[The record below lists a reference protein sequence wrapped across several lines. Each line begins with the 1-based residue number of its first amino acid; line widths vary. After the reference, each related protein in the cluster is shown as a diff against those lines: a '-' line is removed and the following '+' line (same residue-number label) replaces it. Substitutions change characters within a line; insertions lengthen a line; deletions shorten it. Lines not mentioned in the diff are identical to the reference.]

1 MWLHK
6 FPTCSSFVE
15 AQMKKL
21 FIAMAFLCVGMLLVS
36 CRAGD
41 TKSTATTADAAPAV
55 LPDAVA
61 VDAGHYTVLFENDAV
76 RLLRIKYPA
85 GAKSVMH
92 NHPAGCGVNLND
104 QKFKFTLQ
112 SGQDQSTDGHAGD
125 ITCFDAQNHLP
136 QNRCG

>member
-21 FIAMAFLCVGMLLVS
+21 FIAMAFLCVGILLVS

-61 VDAGHYTVLFENDAV
+61 VDAGQYTVLFENDAV
-76 RLLRIKYPA
+76 RLLRIK
-85 GAKSVMH
+85 
-92 NHPAGCGVNLND
+92 
-104 QKFKFTLQ
+104 
-112 SGQDQSTDGHAGD
+112 
-125 ITCFDAQNHLP
+125 
-136 QNRCG
+136 